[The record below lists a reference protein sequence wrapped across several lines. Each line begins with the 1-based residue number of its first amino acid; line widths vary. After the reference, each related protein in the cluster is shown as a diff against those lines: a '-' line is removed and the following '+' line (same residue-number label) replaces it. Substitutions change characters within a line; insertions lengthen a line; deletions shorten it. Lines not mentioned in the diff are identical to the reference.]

1 MNQNS
6 NELGVMLNYI
16 GGVFDDRYLDE
27 KEDDLNKAG
36 IRLVKFDESGIPMNS
51 FYDELISAIVLAIN
65 NEIVMQYINGILG
78 SAIYDVLKSFIIDT
92 WKNLKGKHYHKI
104 YSGGKAEEKEAS
116 FGIQMK
122 VNKNCEINLKL
133 SGDISDSLK
142 EKCVDD
148 AFELVKYMNKSESKS
163 EYSNIYA
170 KYDVNKEKWVL
181 IDIREEIE
189 KLK

>member
-65 NEIVMQYINGILG
+65 NEIVMQYING
-78 SAIYDVLKSFIIDT
+78 
-92 WKNLKGKHYHKI
+92 
-104 YSGGKAEEKEAS
+104 
-116 FGIQMK
+116 
-122 VNKNCEINLKL
+122 
-133 SGDISDSLK
+133 SLFFF
-142 EKCVDD
+142 C
-148 AFELVKYMNKSESKS
+148 FST
-163 EYSNIYA
+163 
-170 KYDVNKEKWVL
+170 
-181 IDIREEIE
+181 
-189 KLK
+189 